1 MFMSRYP
8 IQIISQNAV
17 SSARDTHHRNLM
29 EAVVDDPEL
38 AKQVVKLLGQELKL
52 VRAQLEEAT
61 AVIIP

>member
-1 MFMSRYP
+1 
-8 IQIISQNAV
+8 
-17 SSARDTHHRNLM
+17 M

-61 AVIIP
+61 AVIIL